1 MKNLFLE
8 GTKDTPTIDFDK
20 DKNTLEISGSSY
32 PEDTYKF
39 YDPVN
44 TWVEEF
50 LKTEGKKIQVDFK
63 MLHFNSSSALF
74 YLEFLK
80 QLEFYQLKCKGS
92 ININWYY
99 KREDLDMLEIGEDY
113 NMDTELNMQYIP
125 F

>member
-1 MKNLFLE
+1 MKNLFLK

-20 DKNTLEISGSSY
+20 DKNVLEISGSSY
-32 PEDTYKF
+32 PEDTFKF
-39 YDPVN
+39 YAPIND
-44 TWVEEF
+44 WMEEF
-50 LKTEGKKIQVDFK
+50 LKITGRQIQVNFK

-80 QLEFYQLKCKGS
+80 LLESYQLQSKGV
-92 ININWYY
+92 IKINWHY

-113 NMDTELNMQYIP
+113 SMDTELSMKYIP